1 MAHAIEPTF
10 PPELLKAPKQSRID
24 YFAQKGIA
32 HDAIVSSSELAKDN
46 IDFGTAGQI
55 IPIVGPSGVGTTKLA
70 YNLWYHYQRQGLEEE
85 GQTVAQNARYS
96 IGVHASGQAGK
107 INRAYWKRLLT
118 AILENG
124 GDILI
129 DNKLCAPASEFM
141 LTQPIP
147 WGDPKRSDVETMMRC
162 VVSMLKMRKTKV
174 LFINQA
180 HRLFPDGDAGGCN
193 LSQQMLMDLAA
204 QTQARIVLIGDY
216 GLVREPAGG
225 LDWFHRQLVV
235 HFRRYD
241 RRDRGELETFVSTVE
256 TLFGSMVLPDG
267 KRMGK
272 LTLDDA
278 EQIYNRSVG
287 CIGECKR
294 SFEMAY
300 KHVLHTGE
308 KMTTE
313 LILPFMS
320 SVKSAKK
327 IALDAF
333 VGEQILSD
341 EDDASLSKLLEHGMA
356 TGGQSPTGPASGAK
370 PTKGAAS
377 RLKRR
382 IGERK
387 PTRDP
392 VGAVYAQRA

>member
-10 PPELLKAPKQSRID
+10 PQELLNAPKQSRID
-24 YFAQKGIA
+24 YFAKKSIG
-32 HDAIVSSSELAKDN
+32 HDAIVSSCDLAKDN

-55 IPIVGPSGVGTTKLA
+55 IPIVGPHGVGTTKLA
-70 YNLWYHYQRQGLEEE
+70 YNLWNHYQRLGLEEA
-85 GQTVAQNARYS
+85 GPTDAQNARYS
-96 IGVHASGQAGK
+96 IGVHASVNAGK
-107 INRAYWKRLLT
+107 INRDYWKRLLT
-118 AILENG
+118 AILKNG

-129 DNKLCAPASEFM
+129 DSKLYVPASEFM
-141 LTQPIP
+141 LTHPIP
-147 WGDPKRSDVETMMRC
+147 WADPKRSDIEMLQRC

-180 HRLFPDGDAGGCN
+180 HRLFPEGDVGGCN
-193 LSQQMLMDLAA
+193 LSQQMLTDLAA
-204 QTQARIVLIGDY
+204 QTQARIVLVGDY

-241 RRDRGELETFVSTVE
+241 KRDSDELGTFVSTVE
-256 TLFGSMVLPDG
+256 TLLGSMVLPDG
-267 KRMGK
+267 QRMGK
-272 LTLDDA
+272 LTLNDA

-300 KHVLHTGE
+300 QHALRTGE

-313 LILPFMS
+313 LILPFMT

-327 IALDAF
+327 IALDALA
-333 VGEQILSD
+333 GEQILSD
-341 EDDASLSKLLEHGMA
+341 EDDASLSKLLEYGTV
-356 TGGQSPTGPASGAK
+356 TGANASTGRANEARS
-370 PTKGAAS
+370 TKGALS
-377 RLKRR
+377 RPKRR
-382 IGERK
+382 IGERN